1 MFAILIVVYD
11 SLFKRVVGDP
21 EDVAPFH
28 KGMRFS
34 KSGNEV
40 AGASVITI
48 CSNGHPPTIRRGVAM
63 VIVNSV
69 YGEVI
74 GVSIL
79 DCPLFEGVATVF
91 PFLTD
96 CNSSAAIS
104 GVVCGIR
111 VITPLHHVGMDNI

>member
-1 MFAILIVVYD
+1 MVDD
-11 SLFKRVVGDP
+11 SLLESVVGDP

-28 KGMRFS
+28 KGVRFPE
-34 KSGNEV
+34 SGNK
-40 AGASVITI
+40 AARTSVIAI
-48 CSNGHPPTIRRGVAM
+48 CSNGHPPTIRWGVTL
-63 VIVNSV
+63 VIVDSV

-74 GVSIL
+74 GVSIR

-96 CNSSAAIS
+96 YNSSATIS